1 MRRRCRGGSD
11 DDGLADVDLRVPV
24 AALLHAHLLRD
35 ADVDRDIPEVAIGDA
50 LLDDGQIAA
59 GHVVVVAV
67 DDDRAR
73 RRRLRRD
80 RRRRCCRR
88 SRRCR
93 GNRRRGWRRMRFRR
107 VVAHLH
113 QQDDADPDVRPVV
126 TQELDKGVGRD
137 GHGLAV
143 LAHVLAQVALAE
155 PVRQDH
161 AHRVGLRALALA
173 ERLHAMAAAVRVGH
187 DGGMGQ
193 RRADAAQAHEL
204 FHRREVGRGEA
215 ALADEL
221 GAVVHDAQVLPLAER
236 RHRRARL
243 AAAVA
248 EDGRGGGNRRACA
261 EIGWPGMYHGRNEHR
276 QHETGDAEEGSHPSL
291 LSDRKLCEMVS
302 RRPRSG

>member
-1 MRRRCRGGSD
+1 MRRRCRS
-11 DDGLADVDLRVPV
+11 RS
-24 AALLHAHLLRD
+24 RS
-35 ADVDRDIPEVAIGDA
+35 RS
-50 LLDDGQIAA
+50 
-59 GHVVVVAV
+59 
-67 DDDRAR
+67 
-73 RRRLRRD
+73 RRRLRHAGLRLELLHHLLHGGAADHNLAAVAPDRD
-80 RRRRCCRR
+80 DERRAVVHVPNHGSRDGHVARAALRRRSGRR
-88 SRRCR
+88 SGAWRGRR
-93 GNRRRGWRRMRFRR
+93 NRRRGWRRMRLRR
-107 VVAHLH
+107 IVVHLH

-126 TQELDKGVGRD
+126 TQELDEGVGRD

-143 LAHVLAQVALAE
+143 LAHVLAQVALTE